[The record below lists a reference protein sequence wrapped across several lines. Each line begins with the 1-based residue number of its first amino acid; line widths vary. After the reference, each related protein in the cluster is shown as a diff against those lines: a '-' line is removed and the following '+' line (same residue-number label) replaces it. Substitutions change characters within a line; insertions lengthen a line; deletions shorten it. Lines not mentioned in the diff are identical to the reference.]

1 MPPERIAILFDID
14 GTLISTG
21 GAGAASWRLAFDELY
36 GIPADIGKF
45 SEAGMTDPEVGRRT
59 FIAVIG
65 HEPTRKEF
73 SRLLE
78 RRLHY
83 LYGTVAQSKT
93 YLVLPGV
100 EKLLPRLIEQGYL
113 LGLVTG
119 NVEAAAHIKL
129 HRARLN
135 RFFSFGGYGSDSDDR
150 TELTRRALERASLV
164 YGVAIEPAQSV
175 AIGDT
180 PLDVT
185 AAHRAGIE
193 CVGVA
198 SGHFSVEQ
206 LRQAGA
212 DYAIG
217 SLEDDLPL

>member
-1 MPPERIAILFDID
+1 MRSVRNISQVTRALEAAFLQEEGSLRSGDLRFATDLFIRPGFEFRVVDALLTNFHLPRSTLLMLVSAFAGRERIL
-14 GTLISTG
+14 
-21 GAGAASWRLAFDELY
+21 AAYA
-36 GIPADIGKF
+36 
-45 SEAGMTDPEVGRRT
+45 EAV
-59 FIAVIG
+59 
-65 HEPTRKEF
+65 
-73 SRLLE
+73 
-78 RRLHY
+78 
-83 LYGTVAQSKT
+83 
-93 YLVLPGV
+93 
-100 EKLLPRLIEQGYL
+100 
-113 LGLVTG
+113 
-119 NVEAAAHIKL
+119 
-129 HRARLN
+129 RARY

-185 AAHRAGIE
+185 AAHKAGIE

-217 SLEDDLPL
+217 SLEDDLPV